1 LVKLLEVTTLS
12 ITVRSIDHSPFLERN
27 AMKRQLFVIAAGA
40 ILLAS
45 PALTKMA
52 FAQTAAPAK
61 TERAG
66 QWQQLEQSL
75 NLTADQK
82 TAIANI
88 RKSSRDQMAKVLTP
102 AQTAQLQAAK
112 AAAPANA
119 TGKKGMHPRGLYKA
133 LNLTADQKAQMKQI
147 RAAAK
152 VQIDNVYT
160 PQQKTTLQQFRAS
173 HPHRGPK
180 GASQG
185 TNWKSTDL
193 VNPQK

>member
-1 LVKLLEVTTLS
+1 
-12 ITVRSIDHSPFLERN
+12 
-27 AMKRQLFVIAAGA
+27 MKRQLFVIAAGA

-45 PALTKMA
+45 PVLTKMA

-102 AQTAQLQAAK
+102 AQTAQLQAAQ
-112 AAAPANA
+112 AAAPAQ
-119 TGKKGMHPRGLYKA
+119 GKKGMHQRGLYKA

-173 HPHRGPK
+173 HPHQRGPK

-185 TNWKSTDL
+185 TNWKSTDPA
-193 VNPQK
+193 NPQK